1 MANASQVKKF
11 TGKLLGSLLAF
22 SMFGQSLAPIQL
34 LADDDFEE
42 VTETEKSDN
51 SLNNEND
58 SWVIGEPETD
68 TVIEDSL
75 MQDRN
80 QEGDDSPNLAILDEK
95 AQKSTD
101 TAASIN
107 DINDPVNPAF
117 TLQHYVYFGA
127 VVREKYDKNAI
138 NGKTALPIINTNPKV
153 EGETVKSGADGL
165 NPYKYLMNKSTGQ
178 QYIGGY
184 WNENGGNAESPS
196 TGGLPTNQIHWDFQW
211 MIKLK
216 GDGTLNTQLE
226 LVPMFADEHANF
238 LSKPAIQNMSLID
251 EENENYKLSEIWI
264 QQPDDPNG
272 AFPDPEHPDLEK
284 FYKISLKD
292 RGPESIRFTNNE
304 RAVGQGGARFPL
316 VKIDKNNQPIVQ
328 DNGEL
333 KITTMIKEIGST
345 DNPIYLIL
353 IKPGTVVRLAYGT
366 KDGSQR
372 KDANFFD
379 YDITDGKIY
388 KNEEDAKNGVNGAL
402 TNLQG
407 TGDYQNV
414 IGVTN
419 RYTIE
424 NPYGSFGINSSKN
437 VEESNYPWLGFGN
450 SNTGTGLGFFTWNNG
465 GKDNQI
471 NKANDATAV
480 NNPRNPLGLTFGL
493 STGINRD
500 GSLKFASGIAVPKL
514 FSTNDAYIA
523 TDVNKDRNGHKNG
536 QYLKSNSVDGKSMF
550 KKRENS
556 DEQGSDEYYSLM
568 FDQAGGTYTLNQV
581 YRHYGDTSQDGV
593 PVVNGLN
600 SFKKTIS
607 KVVTN
612 GTGTDELGENGS
624 EKLGFWPMDA
634 ASTWGAEGHDLK
646 FGAGS
651 TPGEYKVS
659 DKNKYYGLTSS
670 DQITTPGKLK
680 SDGEK
685 LERGLKNFP
694 IGDDAYDHNSYFGM
708 TFHEDFILEPGYCAP
723 LRYFF
728 YGDDDMFVYLTD
740 ITNAYEYDS
749 EKREDVPKQNY
760 DSIVSAALDDSNMTK
775 KISGVGGVHSSAGM
789 YTDLW
794 NFLKPLSTE
803 ESASR
808 NEGKAKSN
816 HYRLSVYYDERGE
829 SGSTCYM
836 RYTLPLKPVKTAERD
851 YEGNLK
857 IEKNVLSGN
866 SENQSD
872 SYNFKVKLFN
882 FGSTGDDYS
891 LVNKYNYEIY
901 QKGEEGFPDSLIQN
915 GQMQSYNDSLD
926 QPAANTPESD
936 ENQNNQVIN
945 GSFDLEDNQYVL
957 IKRLINGTRYQVT
970 ETNAGKMTTY
980 AVGTIDEGIQSATS
994 PIGSESVSGSV
1005 DAEAGDVENAD
1016 KNYVVFYNADNPGR
1030 LSIQKKL
1037 NEEITDQN
1045 RGQVFSFRVKLTDQ
1059 NGSKLPGKVG
1069 YTVSKT
1075 DSGTS

>member
-1 MANASQVKKF
+1 
-11 TGKLLGSLLAF
+11 
-22 SMFGQSLAPIQL
+22 
-34 LADDDFEE
+34 
-42 VTETEKSDN
+42 
-51 SLNNEND
+51 
-58 SWVIGEPETD
+58 
-68 TVIEDSL
+68 
-75 MQDRN
+75 
-80 QEGDDSPNLAILDEK
+80 
-95 AQKSTD
+95 
-101 TAASIN
+101 
-107 DINDPVNPAF
+107 
-117 TLQHYVYFGA
+117 
-127 VVREKYDKNAI
+127 
-138 NGKTALPIINTNPKV
+138 
-153 EGETVKSGADGL
+153 
-165 NPYKYLMNKSTGQ
+165 
-178 QYIGGY
+178 
-184 WNENGGNAESPS
+184 
-196 TGGLPTNQIHWDFQW
+196 
-211 MIKLK
+211 
-216 GDGTLNTQLE
+216 
-226 LVPMFADEHANF
+226 
-238 LSKPAIQNMSLID
+238 
-251 EENENYKLSEIWI
+251 
-264 QQPDDPNG
+264 
-272 AFPDPEHPDLEK
+272 
-284 FYKISLKD
+284 
-292 RGPESIRFTNNE
+292 
-304 RAVGQGGARFPL
+304 
-316 VKIDKNNQPIVQ
+316 
-328 DNGEL
+328 
-333 KITTMIKEIGST
+333 
-345 DNPIYLIL
+345 
-353 IKPGTVVRLAYGT
+353 
-366 KDGSQR
+366 
-372 KDANFFD
+372 
-379 YDITDGKIY
+379 
-388 KNEEDAKNGVNGAL
+388 
-402 TNLQG
+402 
-407 TGDYQNV
+407 
-414 IGVTN
+414 
-419 RYTIE
+419 
-424 NPYGSFGINSSKN
+424 
-437 VEESNYPWLGFGN
+437 
-450 SNTGTGLGFFTWNNG
+450 
-465 GKDNQI
+465 
-471 NKANDATAV
+471 
-480 NNPRNPLGLTFGL
+480 
-493 STGINRD
+493 
-500 GSLKFASGIAVPKL
+500 
-514 FSTNDAYIA
+514 
-523 TDVNKDRNGHKNG
+523 
-536 QYLKSNSVDGKSMF
+536 MF

-794 NFLKPLSTE
+794 SFLKPLSTE

-1075 DSGTS
+1075 DSGTSKSQPEKSAASDESGDDQSDDPEPDPNGSVKQEPTAFNELNLNEKYEGEITIKAGETATIINLPEGTKYEVEEILNSNGEYSFESVEVENGIEQNFEKDGAKVTGTINNTAADAPALTLVFTNRIGQPSLALVKKQAIITEETTPDFDSANADNEPPMKVGYGDRVRYFLQVTNTGDQAQTQVVIKDEIPVKPVSGDTRAQSYIAGSAGSVDSGIQIDEGSDCIV